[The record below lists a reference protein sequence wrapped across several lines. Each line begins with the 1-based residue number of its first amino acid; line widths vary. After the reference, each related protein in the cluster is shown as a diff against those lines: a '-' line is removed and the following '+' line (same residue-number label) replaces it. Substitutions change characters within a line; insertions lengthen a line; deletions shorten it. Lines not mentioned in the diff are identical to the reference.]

1 MDKSEAFWDSAADN
15 YDKTEERFESIHKK
29 SRESA
34 RKHLHTSH
42 TVLDYG
48 CGTGTTACE
57 LASSVKQISAID
69 LSSKMIQ
76 LAQEKVAAAKIENIS
91 LRQGDIFDEDY
102 KAGSFDVILAFNM
115 LHTVPEPEAVMQRIR
130 ELLKP
135 EGLIIAVTPTLRDKL
150 SFLVGLQIKLMLV
163 LCSLGIIPIP
173 IRRLKSPDLDGLVEN
188 ARFQIVDSEKI
199 YAGASSYFVVGRN
212 SAQT

>member
-1 MDKSEAFWDSAADN
+1 MDKSEAFWDRSADN

-29 SRESA
+29 SRENA

-57 LASSVKQISAID
+57 LASGVKQISAID
-69 LSSKMIQ
+69 ISSKMIQ
-76 LAQEKVAAAKIENIS
+76 LAQEKVTATKIENIS

-115 LHTVPEPEAVMQRIR
+115 LHTVPDPEAVMQRIR

-150 SFLVGLQIKLMLV
+150 SFLVGLQIKLVQM

-173 IRRLKSPDLDGLVEN
+173 IRRLKSTDLDGLMEN
-188 ARFQIVDSEKI
+188 ARFQIVDSEKF
-199 YAGASSYFVVGRN
+199 YAGASSYFMVGRK

>member
-1 MDKSEAFWDSAADN
+1 
-15 YDKTEERFESIHKK
+15 
-29 SRESA
+29 
-34 RKHLHTSH
+34 
-42 TVLDYG
+42 
-48 CGTGTTACE
+48 
-57 LASSVKQISAID
+57 
-69 LSSKMIQ
+69 MIQ
-76 LAQEKVAAAKIENIS
+76 LAQEKVTATKIENIS

-115 LHTVPEPEAVMQRIR
+115 LHTVPDPEAVMQRIR

-150 SFLVGLQIKLMLV
+150 SFLVGLQIKIVQV

-173 IRRLKSPDLDGLVEN
+173 IRRLKSTDLDGLVEN
-188 ARFQIVDSEKI
+188 ARFQIIDSEAI
-199 YAGASSYFVVGRN
+199 YAGASSYFVVGRK

>member
-1 MDKSEAFWDSAADN
+1 MDKSEAFWDSSADN

-29 SRESA
+29 SRENA

-48 CGTGTTACE
+48 CGTGTTSCE
-57 LASSVKQISAID
+57 LARGVKQISAID
-69 LSSKMIQ
+69 ISSKMIQ
-76 LAQEKVAAAKIENIS
+76 LAQEKVTATEIKNIS

-115 LHTVPEPEAVMQRIR
+115 LHTVPDPEAVLQRIR

-150 SFLVGLQIKLMLV
+150 SFFVGLQIKLV
-163 LCSLGIIPIP
+163 QALCSLGIIPIP
-173 IRRLKSPDLDGLVEN
+173 IRRLKSTDLDGLVEN
-188 ARFQIVDSEKI
+188 ARFQIVDSEEI
-199 YAGASSYFVVGRN
+199 YAGVSSYFMVGKK
-212 SAQT
+212 SAQA

>member
-1 MDKSEAFWDSAADN
+1 MDKSEAFWDSSADN
-15 YDKTEERFESIHKK
+15 YDKTEERFEFIHKK
-29 SRESA
+29 SRENA
-34 RKHLHTSH
+34 RKHLNTSH

-57 LASSVKQISAID
+57 LARRVKQISAID
-69 LSSKMIQ
+69 ISSKMIQ
-76 LAQEKVAAAKIENIS
+76 LAQAKVTAAKIENIN

-115 LHTVPEPEAVMQRIR
+115 LHTVPDPEAVMQRIR

-150 SFLVGLQIKLMLV
+150 SFWVGLQIKLVQV

-173 IRRLKSPDLDGLVEN
+173 IRRLKSTDLDDLVEN
-188 ARFQIVDSEKI
+188 AGFQIIDSEEI
-199 YAGASSYFVVGRN
+199 YAGASSYFVVGRK
-212 SAQT
+212 SA

>member
-1 MDKSEAFWDSAADN
+1 MDKSEAFWDSSADN
-15 YDKTEERFESIHKK
+15 YDKTEERFEFIHKK
-29 SRESA
+29 SRENV
-34 RKHLHTSH
+34 RKHLNTSH

-57 LASSVKQISAID
+57 LARRVKQISAID
-69 LSSKMIQ
+69 ISSKMIQ
-76 LAQEKVAAAKIENIS
+76 LAQAKVTAAKIENIN
-91 LRQGDIFDEDY
+91 LRQGNIFDEDY

-115 LHTVPEPEAVMQRIR
+115 LHTVPDPEAVMQRIR

-150 SFLVGLQIKLMLV
+150 SFWVGLQIKLVQV

-173 IRRLKSPDLDGLVEN
+173 IRRLKSTDLDDLVEN
-188 ARFQIVDSEKI
+188 AGFQIIDSEEI
-199 YAGASSYFVVGRN
+199 YAGASSYFVVGRK
-212 SAQT
+212 SA

>member
-1 MDKSEAFWDSAADN
+1 MDKSEAFWDSAAEN
-15 YDKTEERFESIHKK
+15 YDQTEERFESIHQK
-29 SRESA
+29 SRQNA
-34 RKHLHTSH
+34 RKHLNTSH

-57 LASSVKQISAID
+57 LANGVKQIFAID
-69 LSSKMIQ
+69 ISSKMIQ

-91 LRQGDIFDEDY
+91 LRHGDIFDEDF

-115 LHTVPEPEAVMQRIR
+115 LHTVPDPDAVMQRIR

-135 EGLIIAVTPTLRDKL
+135 EGLIIAVTPTLLDKL
-150 SFLVGLQIKLMLV
+150 SFSVGLQIKLMQL

-173 IRRLKSPDLDGLVEN
+173 IRRLKSTDLDGLLEN
-188 ARFQIVDSEKI
+188 TGFQIVDSEKI
-199 YAGASSYFVVGRN
+199 FAKASSYFAVGRK
-212 SAQT
+212 SALT